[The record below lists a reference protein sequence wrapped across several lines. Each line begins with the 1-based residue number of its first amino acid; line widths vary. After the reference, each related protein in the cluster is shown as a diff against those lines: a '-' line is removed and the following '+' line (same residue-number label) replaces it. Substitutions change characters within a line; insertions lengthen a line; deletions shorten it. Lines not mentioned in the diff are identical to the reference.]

1 MGRGKGFLQVIEKEV
16 RLETGRR
23 TRLPWYLIAPRNFCI
38 LNIESKNE
46 EESVAGVGHAG
57 KMMWL
62 LRARAREWLKS
73 WTRKDMESVT
83 LMGQR
88 KWRYQRTR
96 GLPEVTKLTK
106 QKLDCAQRILEFKS
120 SEVVTCQVA
129 GRKGGRGRQ

>member
-1 MGRGKGFLQVIEKEV
+1 M
-16 RLETGRR
+16 
-23 TRLPWYLIAPRNFCI
+23 IAPRNFCI
-38 LNIESKNE
+38 LSIESKNE
-46 EESVAGVGHAG
+46 EESIAGVGHIG

-73 WTRKDMESVT
+73 WTMGSRKDMESVT

-96 GLPEVTKLTK
+96 GLPEVTKHIK

-120 SEVVTCQVA
+120 SEVITCQVA
-129 GRKGGRGRQ
+129 GRKGGRGRKWSQRLVQH